1 MPPLRC
7 AAKEVA
13 RLSGIAQH
21 EAILLT
27 LCVGEALTGALTK
40 SQCRH
45 GGLQAAGGGNV
56 FG

>member
-1 MPPLRC
+1 MPPPRYV
-7 AAKEVA
+7 AEEVA
-13 RLSGIAQH
+13 RHSSLDRDSAFS
-21 EAILLT
+21 LT
-27 LCVGEALTGALTK
+27 LCVGEAVAGALTK

>member
-1 MPPLRC
+1 M
-7 AAKEVA
+7 AQEVAKEVD
-13 RLSGIAQH
+13 LDGD
-21 EAILLT
+21 EAFSLT
-27 LCVGEALTGALTK
+27 LCVGEALAGALTK